1 MRDEKDDLFPEGWV
15 DDTGTVGH
23 DEMGDLLDQLICER
37 DGFDLE
43 EMRAERVV
51 REGVREEAEAYLRLM
66 PEKWPALNWNW
77 DFSAKAQRYVF
88 DGMPPPRFTAAYPA
102 GLRLGWV
109 QVVPFDAK
117 LSNFNR
123 RNGLDELWALGDQ
136 GKLAEAIA
144 YIRRRHPLTP
154 PMVAPVQ
161 IAGGPAA
168 REVYLVG
175 GNHRYT
181 VAKFSGLVDL
191 PIYVDRKHAAE
202 VSAIVPVRW
211 ADEA

>member
-1 MRDEKDDLFPEGWV
+1 
-15 DDTGTVGH
+15 
-23 DEMGDLLDQLICER
+23 
-37 DGFDLE
+37 
-43 EMRAERVV
+43 
-51 REGVREEAEAYLRLM
+51 M